1 MAILK
6 TRLLSTVTGAR
17 RSSRDPRLAD
27 VSHAGARATREHPVC
42 HAPSEQHDHEYPR
55 SSGQVCDECEKA
67 RHADQAQRLRM
78 SMCLHRESIPA
89 THDGLKR
96 AFLTGAPSVKV
107 TSLSPARTLR
117 LTAGKLVT
125 VALAVVVLAVPV
137 SAEAASTHPF
147 SSFNGEPGAH
157 LANPWGIDV
166 DSAAGTVLVADSS
179 NHQVAKFDL
188 SGAPKEFSSLSSNE
202 LSGAGAPESFEAPTP
217 YVGDVPGG
225 GDVYAVDFPHN
236 VVDRFNAAGE
246 YVSQLTGAGTPA
258 GAFSGPF
265 EVRVD
270 PSSGD
275 VWVIDT
281 GHDVV
286 DEFSSATSETYLGQ
300 IDASSLVN
308 PSSSEAEPLTG
319 LQDIAID
326 SEGNLYLAGNNETAG
341 RFQVDKFNGAREL
354 QFVLDPN
361 GATSV
366 AVDTG
371 TLPNTVYTIDAAR
384 TISAYESTSISGV
397 PVEQFGPGED
407 GNVELQDVAV
417 DSVSHKVYATDYGDS
432 QVDVFAPKV
441 VLPTPVTGEAS
452 EVQPLSATL
461 SGTVNPEG
469 VELSECV
476 FEYGETES
484 YGKTMPCQE
493 SDAAIG
499 TGPEPVAVKADVTG
513 LQVGT
518 SYHFRL
524 MAANVNGSEHGADAT
539 FATQPPP
546 TVSGAAANSITET
559 SADLTALINP
569 NGAQTGYHVDYGT
582 TTAYGT
588 TQPVPDAPAGAGSA
602 PKTVSVPITGLKA
615 NVTYHWRLVATSAAG
630 TVSTADQT
638 FVDDTTGAG
647 LPDGRAYELVTPPRK
662 NGALIDVALGGGSA
676 WAPRIAENGKDL
688 IAPSI
693 QCFAGAE
700 SCVGVRE
707 REGEAYEFA
716 RTPTTGWVTNPLAP
730 PAAMFETNT
739 LWAANA
745 NQRTTLFSAPSPPAG
760 EDDFY
765 TRNAEGHLADI
776 GPVGEGLT
784 TYRKIA
790 NIDATSDFTHVL
802 YSGSNLWSIEA
813 GVYEYAGFA
822 NTAPRPVGVTGG
834 PESTSLVSSC
844 RTILAS
850 GALSGPFTQSYG
862 PLSADGRTAYFTA
875 EKCPGG
881 TGENASKPVPAKE
894 LYARVDG
901 EQEVS
906 GESGAHSVLISAPT
920 VGVCESV
927 KCEENNSSEPEKQKE
942 RARDSI
948 FEGGAT
954 DGSRVFFTSTQ
965 QFTDHADEGEGGAG
979 QACHEATLGGCNLYE
994 SVCAEPCGTPKEEP
1008 AAKGRELID
1017 VSEANGATQ
1026 ASGGPRVQGVLAIS
1040 PDGTHVYFVA
1050 RGVLTEVPN
1059 TQEQVAQDGKDNL
1072 YAYERDT
1079 SHPAGRLS
1087 FIATLATADEGE
1099 LFLPRA
1105 VEWNKGI
1112 GLANVTPDGRFLV
1125 FVSHGALTPDDTR
1138 PAEEGK
1144 QAPPAQIYRY
1154 DDETG
1159 TLVRISIGERGYN
1172 DNGNAGTQE
1181 ASVVSAQRG
1190 WALGVGPGRADPTM
1204 SHDGQY
1210 VFFESPVGLAPGAID
1225 DDQVTINN
1233 QGQPEYAENIYE
1245 YHDGNVSLIS
1255 DGKDASAKPGAPG
1268 AHSSVELLGSDAT
1281 GANVFFTTFDQLT
1294 PQDTDTQRDY
1304 YDARICT
1311 SEEPCPTYP
1320 SPALACSEE
1329 ACHGA
1334 AAGSPAGQTPA
1345 SATFNGPGNLTPPP
1359 PAPAVKP
1366 KSLTRAQ
1373 KLAKALKACRMKHNR
1388 HRRSECERAARHLYG
1403 AAAKAGRSAHVKHGS
1418 R

>member
-1 MAILK
+1 M
-6 TRLLSTVTGAR
+6 SVTA
-17 RSSRDPRLAD
+17 
-27 VSHAGARATREHPVC
+27 H
-42 HAPSEQHDHEYPR
+42 
-55 SSGQVCDECEKA
+55 
-67 RHADQAQRLRM
+67 
-78 SMCLHRESIPA
+78 
-89 THDGLKR
+89 
-96 AFLTGAPSVKV
+96 
-107 TSLSPARTLR
+107 SPARTLR

-147 SSFNGEPGAH
+147 SSFNGEPGTH
-157 LANPWGIDV
+157 LANPWGIDI
-166 DSAAGTVLVADSS
+166 DSAAETVLVADSA

-202 LSGAGAPESFEAPTP
+202 LSGAGAPEAFEAPTP

-225 GDVYAVDFPHN
+225 GDVYAVNFPHN

-258 GAFSGPF
+258 GSFSGPF

-286 DEFSSATSETYLGQ
+286 DEFSSATTETYLGQ
-300 IDASSLVN
+300 IDASALVN
-308 PSSSEAEPLTG
+308 PSSLEAEPLTG
-319 LQDIAID
+319 LQDVAVD
-326 SEGNLYLAGNNETAG
+326 GEGNLYLAGDNETAG

-407 GNVELQDVAV
+407 GNVELQDLAV
-417 DSVSHKVYATDYGDS
+417 DSASHRVYATDYGDS
-432 QVDVFAPKV
+432 QVDIFAPKV

-461 SGTVNPEG
+461 NGTVNPEG

-476 FEYGETES
+476 FEYGESES

-569 NGAQTGYHVDYGT
+569 NGAATTYHVDYGT

-615 NVTYHWRLVATSAAG
+615 NITYHWRLVATSAAG

-638 FVDDTTGAG
+638 FVDDTSGVA
-647 LPDGRAYELVTPPRK
+647 LPDGRAYELVTPPQK

-676 WAPRIAENGKDL
+676 WSPLVAEDGRSL
-688 IAPSI
+688 IVPSI
-693 QCFAGAE
+693 QCFAGAQ
-700 SCVGVRE
+700 SCTGARE
-707 REGEAYEFA
+707 RDGEAYEFA
-716 RTPTTGWVTNPLAP
+716 RTPAGWATNPLAP
-730 PAAMFETNT
+730 PLAFFETNT

-745 NQRTTLFSAPSPPAG
+745 QSHDTLFSAPSPPAG
-760 EDDFY
+760 QDDFY
-765 TRNAEGHLADI
+765 SRNNQGQLTDI
-776 GPVGEGLT
+776 GPLGEGREGT
-784 TYRKIA
+784 GGGGTFRKLNLIV
-790 NIDATSDFTHVL
+790 ATSDFSHVL
-802 YSGSNLWSIEA
+802 YEGNKLWPIEA
-813 GVYEYAGFA
+813 GLYEYTGVG
-822 NTAPRPVGVTGG
+822 NTAPRPVGVTGTAN
-834 PESTSLVSSC
+834 STSLISAC
-844 RTILAS
+844 ANTLLGGGTQS
-850 GALSGPFTQSYG
+850 GGLTQSYG

-875 EKCPGG
+875 GPCANG
-881 TGENASKPVPAKE
+881 TGTNASKRVFAKE
-894 LYARVDG
+894 LYARVQG
-901 EQEVS
+901 EQEQA
-906 GESGAHSVLISAPT
+906 GETGAHTILISAPT
-920 VGVCESV
+920 ATGCESAEC
-927 KCEENNSSEPEKQKE
+927 KENNSSEPAKEEE

-948 FEGGAT
+948 FAGASN
-954 DGSRVFFTSTQ
+954 DGSRVLFTSTQ
-965 QFTDHADEGEGGAG
+965 QLTDNANEGQGTSGLR
-979 QACHEATLGGCNLYE
+979 CHEALLGGCNLYE
-994 SVCAEPCGTPKEEP
+994 SICAEPCGAPAEEP
-1008 AAKGRELID
+1008 AAKERELVD
-1017 VSEANGATQ
+1017 VSEAEGAKN
-1026 ASGGPRVQGVLAIS
+1026 ASGGPRVQGVMAIS
-1040 PDGTHVYFVA
+1040 PDGTHVYFIA
-1050 RGVLTEVPN
+1050 QGVLSEQPN
-1059 TQEQVAQDGKDNL
+1059 SQQQKAQDGANNL
-1072 YAYERDT
+1072 YAFEHDEA
-1079 SHPAGRLS
+1079 HPNGHLT
-1087 FIATLATADEGE
+1087 FITTLPPADEQAFSG
-1099 LFLPRA
+1099 A
-1105 VEWNKGI
+1105 SEWSQGI

-1125 FVSHGALTPDDTR
+1125 FLSHGALTPDDTR
-1138 PAEEGK
+1138 P
-1144 QAPPAQIYRY
+1144 QAGAPAQVYRY
-1154 DDETG
+1154 DAQTA
-1159 TLVRISIGERGYN
+1159 TLIRISIGEHGYN
-1172 DNGNAGTQE
+1172 DNGNAGTTDAGI
-1181 ASVVSAQRG
+1181 ASAGEHG
-1190 WALGVGPGRADPTM
+1190 WGLGVGPGRADPTM

-1210 VFFESPVGLAPGAID
+1210 VFFESPVALAPGALD
-1225 DDQVTINN
+1225 DVITNLDN
-1233 QGQPEYAENIYE
+1233 QNHPHYAENVYE

-1255 DGKDASAKPGAPG
+1255 DGKDTAGAVGVATP
-1268 AHSSVELLGSDAT
+1268 AVELLGTDAT
-1281 GANVFFTTFDQLT
+1281 GANVFFSTFDQLT

-1311 SEEPCPTYP
+1311 TEEPCLTYP
-1320 SPALACSEE
+1320 SPALPCSEE
-1329 ACHGA
+1329 GCHPA
-1334 AAGSPAGQTPA
+1334 AASPSLLQTPA
-1345 SATFNGPGNLTPPP
+1345 TESATGAGNFIPPP
-1359 PAPAVKP
+1359 PAKAKP
-1366 KSLTRAQ
+1366 RSAAQIRAE
-1373 KLAKALKACRMKHNR
+1373 KL
-1388 HRRSECERAARHLYG
+1388 RAALRLCRRKHDRHKRVVCEKQARRRYG
-1403 AAAKAGRSAHVKHGS
+1403 AAAKATSKTPVRRAITYRRAS